1 MFNNRDED
9 IPEEYYQ
16 LAEEYEKLY
25 PEITDADIEREIEAL
40 QWQEEDPDNFERYME
55 ALADEMSDYDI

>member
-1 MFNNRDED
+1 MTNYMDED
-9 IPEEYYQ
+9 IPEEYYE

-40 QWQEEDPDNFERYME
+40 QWQKTLIILKGTWKR
-55 ALADEMSDYDI
+55 